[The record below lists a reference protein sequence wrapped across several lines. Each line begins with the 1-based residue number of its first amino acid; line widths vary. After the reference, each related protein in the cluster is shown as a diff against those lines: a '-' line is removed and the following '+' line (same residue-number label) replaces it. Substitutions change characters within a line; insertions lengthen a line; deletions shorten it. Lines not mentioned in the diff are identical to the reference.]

1 VVIEYSTAIVKF
13 FMVNPLVSGF
23 LYLVVQAATIE
34 QVGNHLQPQT
44 RNRAGPA
51 IHFFLSVFRI
61 RHPSG
66 LDG

>member
-1 VVIEYSTAIVKF
+1 
-13 FMVNPLVSGF
+13 MVNPLVSGF